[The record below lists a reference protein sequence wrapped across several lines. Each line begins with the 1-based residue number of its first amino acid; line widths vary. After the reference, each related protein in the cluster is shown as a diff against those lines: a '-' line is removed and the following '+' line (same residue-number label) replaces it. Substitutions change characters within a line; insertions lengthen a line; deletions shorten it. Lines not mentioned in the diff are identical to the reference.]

1 MAVPFLP
8 KISADAF
15 KEKQA
20 SADADDLY
28 ELLVTPLHE
37 ELYKRQTFDLF
48 NDLSIGQQLLI
59 SYDYVRSQVEQG
71 GFIQLIQNGYLGLL
85 PSMPGW
91 LQVVGA
97 HEMAGV
103 LDNVLKIFVQH
114 REILGKERSVEEFA
128 QLYTEF
134 HELEQP
140 DADFMRLNEPT
151 VKLIMEYA
159 THHPEEFAEVVN

>member
-1 MAVPFLP
+1 MDNQFLP
-8 KISADAF
+8 QITADAL

-71 GFIQLIQNGYLGLL
+71 GFLQLIENGYLGLL
-85 PSMPGW
+85 PSMPAW
-91 LQVVGA
+91 LQVIGA
-97 HEMAGV
+97 NEMAQV
-103 LDNVLKIFVQH
+103 LDDVLKVYV
-114 REILGKERSVEEFA
+114 ENKDILSKERSVEEFA
-128 QLYTEF
+128 MLCQQFKGFEK
-134 HELEQP
+134 P
-140 DADFMRLNEPT
+140 DAEFMQLNEPT
-151 VKLIMEYA
+151 VKLITEYA
-159 THHPEEFAEVVN
+159 MHHPEEFVEVIS